1 VILQAPSVTGRG
13 LYSSYISRLFLA
25 QFEGAGYDP
34 GNIGFDHWCV
44 RMSGDDGAP
53 LPPLAEMAAIVR
65 VERVLARTP
74 SLAVLLPMIQVYTSG
89 CLLNLDVVA
98 RKSTAPRALALQLDS
113 AFSGEESTS
122 LHITLRYPD
131 GVRVDSGKDHD
142 CAPPSLSWFPGGVR
156 GDASFTLYQM
166 PLWLF
171 PLPPP
176 QDFLL
181 TVEWPWAGIRSEPMR
196 LDGATIAGAAAR
208 STHCWAQ

>member
-1 VILQAPSVTGRG
+1 
-13 LYSSYISRLFLA
+13 
-25 QFEGAGYDP
+25 
-34 GNIGFDHWCV
+34 
-44 RMSGDDGAP
+44 MSGPGGAAP
-53 LPPLAEMAAIVR
+53 LPPIPEMGAVVS

-74 SLAVLLPMIQVYTSG
+74 VLAVRLPMIQAYATG

-98 RKSTAPRALALQLDS
+98 RNATAPRSLALQLDS

-122 LHITLRYPD
+122 LHVTLRYPD
-131 GVRVDSGKDHD
+131 GVEVDSGKDHD

-181 TVEWPWAGIRSEPMR
+181 TVEWPWAGIPPEHVW
-196 LDGATIAGAAAR
+196 LDGAAIAGAAAR
-208 STHCWAQ
+208 SAHSWPQ